1 MDYLKKEQESCSQLT
16 APVETRGWWDR
27 IFSRPKEL
35 MPPDCKSGS
44 YSMLPANFHS
54 LLASRAQQTWVQTL
68 AIRCQV
74 FASFLYNAEE
84 KDLIENVYQAPGI

>member
-1 MDYLKKEQESCSQLT
+1 
-16 APVETRGWWDR
+16 
-27 IFSRPKEL
+27 
-35 MPPDCKSGS
+35 
-44 YSMLPANFHS
+44 MLLANFQS